1 MSGSLE
7 SSYFSGRIKVSS
19 ILADTEDELSVE
31 DGVTPEQTD
40 VIERLTQLRD
50 NSFKLRQ
57 VIGTWKENELN
68 ERNMR
73 KRIATFILLA
83 LGIEMVLGNVIL
95 ILMGFLPNF
104 RPPEWTCNLFFTG
117 MYTQIVAVATIV
129 VRNLFPPVAKDP
141 SSAISE
147 LIKNL

>member
-50 NSFKLRQ
+50 NSFKLQTSHRDLERERIKRKEYAEEDSHFYF
-57 VIGTWKENELN
+57 IGI
-68 ERNMR
+68 R
-73 KRIATFILLA
+73 
-83 LGIEMVLGNVIL
+83 
-95 ILMGFLPNF
+95 
-104 RPPEWTCNLFFTG
+104 
-117 MYTQIVAVATIV
+117 Y
-129 VRNLFPPVAKDP
+129 
-141 SSAISE
+141 
-147 LIKNL
+147 